1 MKSTRIFIIPVVF
14 LVSCMSSTRLI
25 QHTDSSY
32 QEVNQK
38 LTGKTVTC
46 VKSNGEEL
54 AGDYIGIFTDSITVG
69 TETIAIDQ
77 TQELQRKNHG
87 KGVIKGMGW
96 GLLSGFF
103 IGGVIGAVTSGD
115 EETKIAASD
124 ETISYMAGAA
134 IGFLLGGVYGGISG
148 VTDYYVFAPT
158 IMKEDESQEV
168 NK

>member
-1 MKSTRIFIIPVVF
+1 MIFIIPVVF

-32 QEVNQK
+32 QEVNLK

-54 AGDYIGIFTDSITVG
+54 AGEYIGIFTDSITVG
-69 TETIAIDQ
+69 TETIAIDKAK
-77 TQELQRKNHG
+77 ELQRKNHG

-103 IGGVIGAVTSGD
+103 IGGIIGAVTSGD
-115 EETKIAASD
+115 EETKIVASD

-134 IGFLLGGVYGGISG
+134 IGLLLGGVYGGISG
-148 VTDYYVFAPT
+148 VTDYYIFAPPDL
-158 IMKEDESQEV
+158 KRDEPQEMT
-168 NK
+168 K